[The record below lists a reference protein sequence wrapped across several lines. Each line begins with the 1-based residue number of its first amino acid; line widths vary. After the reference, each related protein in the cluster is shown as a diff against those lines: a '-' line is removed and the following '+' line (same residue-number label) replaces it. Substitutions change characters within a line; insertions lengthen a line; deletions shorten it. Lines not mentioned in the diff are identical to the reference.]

1 MSASTLEHDAIAVS
15 GLVQRRRIPIPHT
28 ARGPVYA
35 HMGGLLSDVIL
46 QPGLRYSTVVAPRVR
61 LIIERYAE
69 AHTTT
74 RFLKVL
80 NAEGPMA
87 VLMWAH
93 DEKPRRLLALTS
105 VMAASAVE
113 TVDELA
119 EWLTMEENC
128 CQLIEIRGI
137 GPKSLDYLR
146 RLAGADALA
155 VDRHIRAFAA
165 DAGVTD
171 DRYGYVR
178 EVFERAA
185 ALLSA
190 RLADLDHAIWRYQAA
205 QR

>member
-1 MSASTLEHDAIAVS
+1 
-15 GLVQRRRIPIPHT
+15 
-28 ARGPVYA
+28 
-35 HMGGLLSDVIL
+35 MGALLSDVIL

-61 LIIERYAE
+61 LIIDRYAE

-74 RFLKVL
+74 RFLEVL
-80 NAEGPMA
+80 NVESPMA

-105 VMAASAVE
+105 FIAESAVE

-119 EWLTMEENC
+119 KWTAMEENC
-128 CQLIEIRGI
+128 RQLIAIRGI

-146 RLAGADALA
+146 RLAGTDAVA
-155 VDRHIRAFAA
+155 VDRHMRAFAA
-165 DAGVTD
+165 DAGVMD
-171 DRYGYVR
+171 DRYAYVR

-185 ALLSA
+185 ALLCS
-190 RLADLDHAIWRYQAA
+190 RRADLDHAIWTYMAT